1 MGKEDESRIL
11 SVEEVLHLHSDKH
24 TKKGEV
30 MPEVDTS
37 RYVLNQKPKTEVARN
52 FTPTANITEEQRR
65 QFNQGS
71 NTVKSR
77 NAILAEQARQAIKIA
92 EQHVEEEAIE
102 QAKAAEEKTAN
113 TDNTA
118 NKLVSEIKS
127 GNFDFSFGALIEGS
141 ENLKE
146 TI

>member
-11 SVEEVLHLHSDKH
+11 SVEEVLHLHSDTH

-52 FTPTANITEEQRR
+52 FAPVVNITEEQRR

-102 QAKAAEEKTAN
+102 QAKAAEEKTAK

-118 NKLVSEIKS
+118 KKLVSEIKS